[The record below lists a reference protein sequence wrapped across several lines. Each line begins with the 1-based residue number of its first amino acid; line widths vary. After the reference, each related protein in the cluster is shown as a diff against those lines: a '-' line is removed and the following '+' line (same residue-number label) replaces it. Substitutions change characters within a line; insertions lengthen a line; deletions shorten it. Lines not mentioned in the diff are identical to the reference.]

1 MEKEKALSILKESL
15 IDFSEKQKKLTI
27 ADLQNEVMNLVC
39 LEILKKRKNNS
50 TDLEKMVYAFNDF
63 VMDIVPF
70 SRAFTAAA
78 QELFPIEYDISKT
91 IFAIEAIKTNLLLD
105 NSWELLRE
113 YFIEK
118 HEHDINDDLNS
129 DNNFLNQSN
138 TIK

>member
-50 TDLEKMVYAFNDF
+50 TDLEKMIYAFNDL
-63 VMDIVPF
+63 VLDIAPF

-78 QELFPIEYDISKT
+78 QELFPKEYDISKT
-91 IFAIEAIKTNLLLD
+91 IFAIEAIKTN
-105 NSWELLRE
+105 
-113 YFIEK
+113 
-118 HEHDINDDLNS
+118 
-129 DNNFLNQSN
+129 
-138 TIK
+138 